1 MFPSVEENIELVAIL
16 TFSSGLLGNRSSER
30 LWLLSNEL
38 ILKNFS
44 FCRKLK
50 FFRGD
55 HVFDVFVQV
64 LVLTVGG
71 GLGVLGWSRA
81 VCGAGLFQWSSK
93 ILPAPS
99 CVSSQ
104 CCGCRWTCCWISWIC
119 LGSCCDT
126 SYCRPIDGNN
136 RFI

>member
-30 LWLLSNEL
+30 LWSFSNEL

-55 HVFDVFVQV
+55 RVFYVFVQV

-71 GLGVLGWSRA
+71 GLEVLGWSRA
-81 VCGAGLFQWSSK
+81 VCGAGLSQWSSK
-93 ILPAPS
+93 ILRS
-99 CVSSQ
+99 LHNVG
-104 CCGCRWTCCWISWIC
+104 GCRGHVAGYRGYVVVRVATRVIV
-119 LGSCCDT
+119 DQ
-126 SYCRPIDGNN
+126 
-136 RFI
+136 

>member
-16 TFSSGLLGNRSSER
+16 AFSSGLLGNRSSER
-30 LWLLSNEL
+30 LWSFSNEL

-55 HVFDVFVQV
+55 RVFYVFVQV

-71 GLGVLGWSRA
+71 GLEVLGWSRA
-81 VCGAGLFQWSSK
+81 VCGAGLSQWSSK

-99 CVSSQ
+99 CVLFTMLVDVVDMLVDIVDMFGFVLRHECIVDQ
-104 CCGCRWTCCWISWIC
+104 
-119 LGSCCDT
+119 
-126 SYCRPIDGNN
+126 
-136 RFI
+136 

>member
-30 LWLLSNEL
+30 LWSFSNEL

-44 FCRKLK
+44 FCRRLR

-55 HVFDVFVQV
+55 HVFYVFVQV

-71 GLGVLGWSRA
+71 GLEVLGWSRA
-81 VCGAGLFQWSSK
+81 VCGAGQSQWSSK

-99 CVSSQ
+99 CVLFTMFVNVVDMLVDIVDVFGFVLRHECIVDQ
-104 CCGCRWTCCWISWIC
+104 
-119 LGSCCDT
+119 
-126 SYCRPIDGNN
+126 
-136 RFI
+136 